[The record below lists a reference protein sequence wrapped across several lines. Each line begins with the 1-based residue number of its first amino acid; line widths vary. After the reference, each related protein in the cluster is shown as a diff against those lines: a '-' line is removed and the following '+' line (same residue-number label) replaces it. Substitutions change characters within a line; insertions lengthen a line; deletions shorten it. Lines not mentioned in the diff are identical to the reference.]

1 LSEEWEFV
9 TEESQ
14 LPDGKLARVATA
26 GGPVMLYK
34 SADQLFAI
42 SNQCTHQGAPLDK
55 GVVKIAGS
63 VHSVTC
69 PAHGSTF
76 NLDNGKVMRPPAAK
90 PILVYDV
97 KVEDGRVFVRPR
109 SDG

>member
-1 LSEEWEFV
+1 MEWIDVAGED
-9 TEESQ
+9 E
-14 LPDGKLARVATA
+14 LPDGKSFRAATDD
-26 GGPVMLYK
+26 GPVMLYK
-34 SADQLFAI
+34 GSEQVFAI

-76 NLDNGKVMRPPAAK
+76 NLENGKVMRPPAAK
-90 PILVYDV
+90 PIPVYDV
-97 KVEDGRVFVRPR
+97 KIEDGRVFVRPR
-109 SDG
+109 SEG